1 MAAKLPQVPILPWG
15 EVLQLKQPR
24 VLEKSANNA
33 LMTKF
38 PADDGTFEYADEVRL
53 PNVLETITHL
63 LIRNRN
69 MFTNLAQSNRPPV
82 T

>member
-1 MAAKLPQVPILPWG
+1 M
-15 EVLQLKQPR
+15 LQLKLPR

-33 LMTKF
+33 IMTKF

-63 LIRNRN
+63 TSLNKEQKHVYKSGPVQSPSC
-69 MFTNLAQSNRPPV
+69 NLAYMDHVGIYPP
-82 T
+82 